1 MPEPNDDPQSPDE
14 YPLSPDEPL
23 PQVEDSMP
31 AQPIDSAERPID
43 AETNQFSLGE
53 LLGLVTVMAVLLSV
67 IGSFARWTTLGNS
80 PSTLAAV
87 YATVLGFVALVSMIV
102 LSWIP
107 QARRIV
113 VVGWWALWGLY
124 IITAVV
130 AFWFRNEL

>member
-53 LLGLVTVMAVLLSV
+53 LLGLVTVIAVLLSM
-67 IGSFARWTTLGNS
+67 IGSVVRWTSLGKS
-80 PSTLAAV
+80 PATLAAV
-87 YATVLGFVALVSMIV
+87 YATVLGLVAVVSMIA
-102 LSWIP
+102 LSWLP
-107 QARRIV
+107 QARRIA
-113 VVGWWALWGLY
+113 VVGWWALLALY
-124 IITAVV
+124 IITAIVAVV
-130 AFWFRNEL
+130 VSK